1 MILTVEVPM
10 RDIGRM
16 HRISAALSSA
26 IAATAR
32 AFENRS
38 TRRVQTAFLLGFVV
52 DSGLL
57 VVLAVTA
64 FSVAGAVGVA
74 GIGIARVTATVIFGV
89 LAAAPL
95 ARWRADRVLLALGV
109 ARTVAAAI
117 TSAVVFLGP
126 DPGSLFL
133 VAAVMGATDAILR
146 PAQSMLLP
154 ALARTPEE
162 LVTANIASSS
172 AEALGTFGGP
182 LTAAIFIA
190 LGAPAVAGV
199 VLVAAQVVGLFVL
212 ADIHFEDQHDEQGP
226 DRRAAGRGL
235 ALGAGVTAIRQ
246 RPAIAVVIA
255 GFMLQTMVRGLLT
268 TLAVVLSVELIH
280 LGEAG
285 VGLLGSAMGVGGIL
299 GIGVGLALRRS
310 NTNAFVLALA
320 GWGLPIAFIGLLP
333 LPVVAGLAFAL
344 TGLSN
349 ALLDT
354 VGFTLLQRG
363 CRNDE
368 RGAVFALFE
377 GATAVSAAA
386 GYFLA
391 PALIA
396 GLGIRSALVA
406 TGAILPI
413 ASLIIWMLLRRANAV
428 EVVPWDLVERLR
440 NVPAFRVLPLTG
452 IERLVSGAVPASF
465 SAGDMLMEK
474 GAPGDRF
481 LVIETGEVQV
491 TDGDRVLDT
500 LGPGAGIGEIAL
512 MRGSPRTATV
522 TALTDVTAQSFDA
535 GLFLAAVRGPAA
547 TSAATLLMD
556 ERLARSATSGMT
568 DPIH

>member
-1 MILTVEVPM
+1 M

-74 GIGIARVTATVIFGV
+74 GVGIARVMATVIFGV

-109 ARTVAAAI
+109 ARTVAAAV

-310 NTNAFVLALA
+310 TTNAFVLALA

-568 DPIH
+568 DAIH